1 MRYEPLPSSF
11 FAGNR
16 EELASRLPAGSMLIL
31 HANDVFPTNADGTF
45 ALHQNANLFYLTGVD
60 QEETVL
66 VMTIREGG
74 WDEIL
79 LLRETNE
86 QIAIWEGARLS
97 QEQARELSGIQ
108 DVRWTDEY
116 DALLEAL
123 VPSASMVF
131 VEANQH
137 PRCTCPV
144 ETRNARMT
152 KELKEKFPDAVLK
165 NVYEIMADMRQIK
178 KPEEIKA
185 LKKACDITNEGFREL
200 LRFIRPGVGEWQI
213 EGFLANE
220 FISRGPRKFS
230 FLPIIASGK
239 DTCVLHYIQNDKR
252 CEDGDLVLM
261 DIGTEYG
268 NYNSDMTRTVPVNGK
283 FTPRQ
288 RAVYE
293 SVLNMMT
300 YAKKILRPGIL
311 KSEYERLVRVFA
323 AGELVKLGL
332 ITPSQVAEKPSDP
345 PIVRKYYM
353 HGCSHFLGLDVHDVG
368 EANPVV
374 LPGMV
379 FTVEPGIYIPDKFG
393 VRIED
398 LAIITEFGGVATIHD
413 TKKKREIIVTNNETG
428 ESKAYLI
435 PYGSRIKVQDGAV
448 LGAGDELTEGSVNP
462 HDILKIKGL
471 RAVQDYMIQEVQ
483 RVYRLQGV
491 EINDKHIEVIV
502 RQMLK
507 KIRIEEKGDT
517 EFLPGTMV
525 NVLEFDDVN
534 EKMIAE
540 GKEPATGVQV
550 MLGIT
555 KASLATD
562 SFLSAASFQE
572 TTKVL
577 TEAAIKGKVD
587 HLIGVKENVLIGKLI
602 PAGTG
607 MRKYRDVKLDT
618 DMAMEDEISLEDFET
633 FTLSE
638 ESVAELEAQD
648 VLVEDL
654 FNSIEE

>member
-11 FAGNR
+11 FSGNR

-45 ALHQNANLFYLTGVD
+45 ALHQNANLFYLTGID

-66 VMTIREGG
+66 IMTIREDG

-86 QIAIWEGARLS
+86 QIAIWEGARLT
-97 QEQARELSGIQ
+97 QDQARELSGIQ

-116 DALLEAL
+116 DVLLEAL

-268 NYNSDMTRTVPVNGK
+268 NYNSDMTRTV
-283 FTPRQ
+283 
-288 RAVYE
+288 AVGHVTEEMEKVYNV
-293 SVLNMMT
+293 VLQAQLAGIAA
-300 YAKKILRPGIL
+300 AK
-311 KSEYERLVRVFA
+311 
-323 AGELVKLGL
+323 AGATG
-332 ITPSQVAEKPSDP
+332 
-345 PIVRKYYM
+345 
-353 HGCSHFLGLDVHDVG
+353 HDVDAAARKVIEDAG
-368 EANPVV
+368 YGPYFGHSFGHGVGVEIHESPNATPANNKP
-374 LPGMV
+374 LPLSAAV
-379 FTVEPGIYIPDKFG
+379 SAEPGIYLPGRFG

-398 LAIITEFGGVATIHD
+398 VVVLQEGGCQDITLA
-413 TKKKREIIVTNNETG
+413 KKDL
-428 ESKAYLI
+428 LI
-435 PYGSRIKVQDGAV
+435 
-448 LGAGDELTEGSVNP
+448 L
-462 HDILKIKGL
+462 
-471 RAVQDYMIQEVQ
+471 
-483 RVYRLQGV
+483 
-491 EINDKHIEVIV
+491 
-502 RQMLK
+502 
-507 KIRIEEKGDT
+507 
-517 EFLPGTMV
+517 
-525 NVLEFDDVN
+525 
-534 EKMIAE
+534 
-540 GKEPATGVQV
+540 
-550 MLGIT
+550 
-555 KASLATD
+555 
-562 SFLSAASFQE
+562 
-572 TTKVL
+572 
-577 TEAAIKGKVD
+577 
-587 HLIGVKENVLIGKLI
+587 
-602 PAGTG
+602 
-607 MRKYRDVKLDT
+607 
-618 DMAMEDEISLEDFET
+618 
-633 FTLSE
+633 
-638 ESVAELEAQD
+638 
-648 VLVEDL
+648 
-654 FNSIEE
+654 

>member
-66 VMTIREGG
+66 VMTIREDG

-165 NVYEIMADMRQIK
+165 NVYEILADMRQIK

-220 FISRGPRKFS
+220 FISAVRANSPS
-230 FLPIIASGK
+230 CPSSLPERIPVCCIISK
-239 DTCVLHYIQNDKR
+239 T
-252 CEDGDLVLM
+252 
-261 DIGTEYG
+261 T
-268 NYNSDMTRTVPVNGK
+268 NG
-283 FTPRQ
+283 
-288 RAVYE
+288 
-293 SVLNMMT
+293 
-300 YAKKILRPGIL
+300 AK
-311 KSEYERLVRVFA
+311 
-323 AGELVKLGL
+323 
-332 ITPSQVAEKPSDP
+332 T
-345 PIVRKYYM
+345 
-353 HGCSHFLGLDVHDVG
+353 
-368 EANPVV
+368 
-374 LPGMV
+374 
-379 FTVEPGIYIPDKFG
+379 
-393 VRIED
+393 
-398 LAIITEFGGVATIHD
+398 AIWCLWT
-413 TKKKREIIVTNNETG
+413 
-428 ESKAYLI
+428 
-435 PYGSRIKVQDGAV
+435 
-448 LGAGDELTEGSVNP
+448 
-462 HDILKIKGL
+462 
-471 RAVQDYMIQEVQ
+471 
-483 RVYRLQGV
+483 
-491 EINDKHIEVIV
+491 
-502 RQMLK
+502 
-507 KIRIEEKGDT
+507 
-517 EFLPGTMV
+517 
-525 NVLEFDDVN
+525 
-534 EKMIAE
+534 
-540 GKEPATGVQV
+540 
-550 MLGIT
+550 
-555 KASLATD
+555 
-562 SFLSAASFQE
+562 
-572 TTKVL
+572 
-577 TEAAIKGKVD
+577 
-587 HLIGVKENVLIGKLI
+587 
-602 PAGTG
+602 
-607 MRKYRDVKLDT
+607 
-618 DMAMEDEISLEDFET
+618 
-633 FTLSE
+633 
-638 ESVAELEAQD
+638 
-648 VLVEDL
+648 
-654 FNSIEE
+654 

>member
-1 MRYEPLPSSF
+1 
-11 FAGNR
+11 
-16 EELASRLPAGSMLIL
+16 
-31 HANDVFPTNADGTF
+31 
-45 ALHQNANLFYLTGVD
+45 
-60 QEETVL
+60 
-66 VMTIREGG
+66 MTIREGG

-152 KELKEKFPDAVLK
+152 KELKD
-165 NVYEIMADMRQIK
+165 
-178 KPEEIKA
+178 

-379 FTVEPGIYIPDKFG
+379 FTVEPGIYIA
-393 VRIED
+393 E
-398 LAIITEFGGVATIHD
+398 
-413 TKKKREIIVTNNETG
+413 
-428 ESKAYLI
+428 
-435 PYGSRIKVQDGAV
+435 
-448 LGAGDELTEGSVNP
+448 EG
-462 HDILKIKGL
+462 IGI
-471 RAVQDYMIQEVQ
+471 
-483 RVYRLQGV
+483 RL
-491 EINDKHIEVIV
+491 END
-502 RQMLK
+502 
-507 KIRIEEKGDT
+507 
-517 EFLPGTMV
+517 
-525 NVLEFDDVN
+525 
-534 EKMIAE
+534 
-540 GKEPATGVQV
+540 
-550 MLGIT
+550 
-555 KASLATD
+555 
-562 SFLSAASFQE
+562 
-572 TTKVL
+572 
-577 TEAAIKGKVD
+577 
-587 HLIGVKENVLIGKLI
+587 VLIGETENIDLL
-602 PAGTG
+602 G
-607 MRKYRDVKLDT
+607 DVPLLPD
-618 DMAMEDEISLEDFET
+618 DIERLMAR
-633 FTLSE
+633 
-638 ESVAELEAQD
+638 
-648 VLVEDL
+648 
-654 FNSIEE
+654 